1 MSARDRLTGPSNT
14 GVWYFTDA
22 MSAGQAGDAAGRI
35 ESLGYS
41 TLWLPD
47 TMGRDPFAHIAW
59 LGSQTSTLQFATGIA
74 SIFHRHPGPMQQ
86 AANTLAEQTGG
97 RFVLGLGVS
106 HGPMVEGIRK
116 LDYSKPLSQ
125 MRDYLAAMDASMY
138 MAIPPADK
146 PLRLLAALGPKM
158 LELSA
163 TAADGA
169 HPYFVTPEHTAE
181 ARAAIGPDKLLC
193 VEQKVHRVD
202 RCRRRPCRRQHPDR
216 SVRRSAQLP
225 QQLEADRI
233 HRGRDRAAVDTDS
246 STTSSCGA
254 TPTTCAPASRPITTR
269 GPTTC
274 ASSPSRPRA
283 RSFSTGTRSKRSHR
297 RHERLAA
304 RPLRPTRRTGGEDH
318 TRTRRDGQR
327 TELPHDLRGER
338 GVRRRGARRRRPL
351 HRARRRRRPLLVRP
365 RSE

>member
-1 MSARDRLTGPSNT
+1 MSARDRLAGPGNT

-22 MSAGQAGDAAGRI
+22 MSAAQAAETAARI

-74 SIFHRHPGPMQQ
+74 SIFHRHPGPMVQ

-106 HGPMVEGIRK
+106 HAPMVEGVRK

-138 MAIPPADK
+138 MSVPPAEP

-169 HPYFVTPEHTAE
+169 HPYFTTPEHTAE

-193 VEQKVHRVD
+193 VEQKVILSTDADAARAAANTAINTYARLPNYRNNWIRLGFTEDEIEQRADRFVD
-202 RCRRRPCRRQHPDR
+202 HVIVWGDEDR
-216 SVRRSAQLP
+216 LRAGIQAHYDAGADHVCVQPVSTEGPLVLDWNA
-225 QQLEADRI
+225 LEAL
-233 HRGRDRAAVDTDS
+233 
-246 STTSSCGA
+246 
-254 TPTTCAPASRPITTR
+254 APAN
-269 GPTTC
+269 G
-274 ASSPSRPRA
+274 
-283 RSFSTGTRSKRSHR
+283 
-297 RHERLAA
+297 
-304 RPLRPTRRTGGEDH
+304 
-318 TRTRRDGQR
+318 
-327 TELPHDLRGER
+327 
-338 GVRRRGARRRRPL
+338 
-351 HRARRRRRPLLVRP
+351 
-365 RSE
+365 